1 MSSLTGEEA
10 MFFKLILEAGHVG
23 AGKSFDMVRYFSGRD
38 IMAVMDSALKTPRVK
53 KKVGGRAIKL
63 IKPISENEY
72 LLGKRIEA
80 SDPYLNPRRP

>member
-1 MSSLTGEEA
+1 MSNHPGEET

-23 AGKSFDMVRYFSGRD
+23 AGKSFDMVRYFSGKD

-53 KKVGGRAIKL
+53 KKVGGRGIKL

-72 LLGKRIEA
+72 LRGKLIEA
-80 SDPYLNPRRP
+80 GDPYLSPRRT